1 MNDSIKILIKKH
13 TRDFLESRLSTIQ
26 KIRFEDFEINPYLIA
41 SVKNQLGM
49 KKQRDLARWLVT
61 QRSERGM
68 VTAFGSTLQ
77 KIAKEFSDEPTTSGF
92 TMTLKKRGKK
102 YNIIVTSGPNPY
114 AKTQAV
120 DLRNRLI
127 ASKEIDPNST
137 PILGMCYGNED
148 AVSPIVKSELKNIK
162 YYAGR
167 EFWEFISGEKNC
179 RDEIIDILRYTADN
193 FYDLEKRTIEK
204 LTNDKIDQLEI
215 SLKNI
220 FGEDPDE
227 FWEKILKDLYI

>member
-102 YNIIVTSGPNPY
+102 YNIVVTSGPNPY

-127 ASKEIDPNST
+127 VSKETDPQT
-137 PILGMCYGNED
+137 
-148 AVSPIVKSELKNIK
+148 
-162 YYAGR
+162 
-167 EFWEFISGEKNC
+167 
-179 RDEIIDILRYTADN
+179 EI
-193 FYDLEKRTIEK
+193 
-204 LTNDKIDQLEI
+204 
-215 SLKNI
+215 
-220 FGEDPDE
+220 
-227 FWEKILKDLYI
+227 

>member
-41 SVKNQLGM
+41 SVKKQLGM

-92 TMTLKKRGKK
+92 TMTLKKRSKK
-102 YNIIVTSGPNPY
+102 YNIVVTSGPNPY

-127 ASKEIDPNST
+127 ASKETDPNST
-137 PILGMCYGNED
+137 PILGMCYGNKD

-167 EFWEFISGEKNC
+167 EFWEFISGETVSPTTTKIAESPRGRNNGYSILLVVSELTGHQTISFRGTISTKFACNC
-179 RDEIIDILRYTADN
+179 WLSRSAI
-193 FYDLEKRTIEK
+193 
-204 LTNDKIDQLEI
+204 
-215 SLKNI
+215 
-220 FGEDPDE
+220 
-227 FWEKILKDLYI
+227 

>member
-77 KIAKEFSDEPTTSGF
+77 KIAKEFSDEPTTPGF
-92 TMTLKKRGKK
+92 TMTLRK
-102 YNIIVTSGPNPY
+102 N
-114 AKTQAV
+114 
-120 DLRNRLI
+120 
-127 ASKEIDPNST
+127 SK
-137 PILGMCYGNED
+137 
-148 AVSPIVKSELKNIK
+148 
-162 YYAGR
+162 
-167 EFWEFISGEKNC
+167 
-179 RDEIIDILRYTADN
+179 
-193 FYDLEKRTIEK
+193 
-204 LTNDKIDQLEI
+204 
-215 SLKNI
+215 
-220 FGEDPDE
+220 
-227 FWEKILKDLYI
+227 

>member
-77 KIAKEFSDEPTTSGF
+77 KIAKEFSDELTTPGF

-102 YNIIVTSGPNPY
+102 YNIVVTSGPNPY

-127 ASKEIDPNST
+127 VSKETDPQT
-137 PILGMCYGNED
+137 
-148 AVSPIVKSELKNIK
+148 
-162 YYAGR
+162 
-167 EFWEFISGEKNC
+167 
-179 RDEIIDILRYTADN
+179 EI
-193 FYDLEKRTIEK
+193 
-204 LTNDKIDQLEI
+204 
-215 SLKNI
+215 
-220 FGEDPDE
+220 
-227 FWEKILKDLYI
+227 